1 MPKKLA
7 LSTLNASTL
16 DILNVIRQNASLE
29 YQSLVPEVTVANDI
43 PKVGEVLYGHPAMA
57 NQFLNALIN
66 RIALVR
72 INSLV
77 FNNPY
82 RQLKK
87 GFLEYGETVEE
98 IFVNIA
104 KVRTF
109 NPEKSEAREFQRNL
123 PDVKSA
129 FHVMNYRVQYPVTIQ
144 DEDLKQAF
152 LSMEGVQNLIAKIV
166 DGVYRAAEYDEFL
179 LFKYMLIK
187 EIAAGHFEHQ
197 YYTGP
202 DLSNAAVQFR
212 YLSNILTFPQTTHNE
227 SGVLTNTPRERQLIF
242 MSSKFNAQYDVGV
255 LAAAFNMDK
264 ADFMGRLFLIDDWTT
279 FNNERF
285 LTIQSESN
293 MLPPVTQDDLDK
305 MANLTAVIVDEEW
318 FQVYDN
324 HARFTEKYIA
334 SGESW
339 NYFYNV
345 WKTFSHSPFSNA
357 IAIFDAEEP
366 TMPSTVTGTVTT
378 KDTGSGSTVLGVT
391 IRPVGEGSQNWR
403 FVQSEALT
411 TVGIGAQPY
420 GAFLI
425 PDGATGQKI
434 QITNGTTVYE
444 STAALLAGAA
454 VGTTLTFNPVT
465 QMVSDCPVTPCE
477 PGPTAAPVKETPVT
491 TATRAKS
498 K

>member
-1 MPKKLA
+1 MPKRLA
-7 LSTLNASTL
+7 VTTLNASTL

-29 YQSLVPEVTVANDI
+29 YQSLVPEVTVSNDI

-72 INSLV
+72 INSAL

-82 RQLKK
+82 RALKK

-109 NPEKSEAREFQRNL
+109 NPEKGEEREFQRNL

-152 LSMEGVQNLIAKIV
+152 MSMDGVQDLISKIV
-166 DGVYRAAEYDEFL
+166 DSVYRAAEYDEFL

-187 EIAAGHFEHQ
+187 GVAAGHFEHQ
-197 YYTGP
+197 FYTGP

-212 YLSNILTFPQTTHNE
+212 YLSNILTFPQVTHNE
-227 SGVLTNTPRERQLIF
+227 SGVLTSTPRERQLIF

-293 MLPPVTQDDLDK
+293 MLPPVTEQELTY
-305 MANLTAVIVDEEW
+305 MAGLTALIVDEEW

-334 SGESW
+334 SSEAW

-357 IAIFDAEEP
+357 IAIFDTAAP
-366 TMPSTVTGTVTT
+366 TLPTEVQGEISA
-378 KDTGSGSTVLGVT
+378 KDTGNGATVLVVT
-391 IRPVGEGSQNWR
+391 INQNVPGRERWR
-403 FVQSEALT
+403 FVQSEELT
-411 TVGIGAQPY
+411 TAGIGVQPY
-420 GAFLI
+420 GAILI
-425 PDGATGQKI
+425 PDDATGQKL
-434 QITNGTTVYE
+434 QITDGSSVYE
-444 STAALLAGAA
+444 SSTAVLAEAA
-454 VGTTLTFNPVT
+454 VGSVVTFKPMTSNA
-465 QMVSDCPVTPCE
+465 SLCPENPCE
-477 PGPTAAPVKETPVT
+477 PVIIPPIADKTST
-491 TATRAKS
+491 KS